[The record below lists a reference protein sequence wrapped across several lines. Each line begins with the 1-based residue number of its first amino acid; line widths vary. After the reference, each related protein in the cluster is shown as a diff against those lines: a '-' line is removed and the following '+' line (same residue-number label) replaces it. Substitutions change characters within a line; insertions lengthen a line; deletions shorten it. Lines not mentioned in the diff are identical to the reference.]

1 MFARSSLAAKM
12 EARIKKIF
20 HRKRDDASEPSVIED
35 HSSDAENTNSAL
47 RTSLYDLTIPRE
59 PPQTGTLPFQ
69 GNSTRLSPTHISS
82 ISAGGPTLLSPRG
95 PPHESVEAST
105 ILGSGRDHLRLSEQ
119 LIEKDGA
126 SLLKRSD
133 GRQKT
138 LPEIPVSPLSPKLN
152 VGNDVC
158 QFLPGACDLITKFQR
173 SSETLV
179 EKLDASRSKSSKE
192 QGSGLFYLQINP
204 CCILISTIRTMMIG
218 GQIGST
224 HPKR

>member
-1 MFARSSLAAKM
+1 M

-35 HSSDAENTNSAL
+35 HSSEAENTNSAL

-69 GNSTRLSPTHISS
+69 GNSTRLSPNHISS

-105 ILGSGRDHLRLSEQ
+105 VLGSGRDHQRLPEQ
-119 LIEKDGA
+119 LSQKDTTG
-126 SLLKRSD
+126 LPKGSD
-133 GRQKT
+133 GRQKK
-138 LPEIPVSPLSPKLN
+138 LPEIPVSPRSPILN

-158 QFLPGACDLITKFQR
+158 QFLPGARDPITKFQR
-173 SSETLV
+173 SSKNLV
-179 EKLDASRSKSSKE
+179 EKLHASRSKSSNE
-192 QGSGLFYLQINP
+192 QGSGLFHLQINP
-204 CCILISTIRTMMIG
+204 CCILISTIRTMKIG
-218 GQIGST
+218 GRSEST
-224 HPKR
+224 PPKR